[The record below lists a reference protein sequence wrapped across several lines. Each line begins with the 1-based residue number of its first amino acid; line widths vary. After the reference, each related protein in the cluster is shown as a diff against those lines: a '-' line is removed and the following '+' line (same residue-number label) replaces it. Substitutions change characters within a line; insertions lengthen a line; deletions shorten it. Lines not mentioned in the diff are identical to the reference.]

1 MHAIED
7 FDGARKSCRVQLDKH
22 NLRRR
27 CRRKSQTKTPTGYTG
42 MEGGGEVNMYARGVS
57 IEHVLL
63 MNNEQSF
70 FWL

>member
-27 CRRKSQTKTPTGYTG
+27 CRRKSQTKTPTG
-42 MEGGGEVNMYARGVS
+42 MEGWGEVNMYTRGVR
-57 IEHVLL
+57 IEHALL
-63 MNNEQSF
+63 LHNDQSF
-70 FWL
+70 CWL